1 MSSDRSKTKS
11 KTKAGDPD
19 LWHLSRDA
27 TEARL
32 TGFEFSLE
40 RVVHAFYRWKAACL
54 EAVSDAELTG
64 NDVAVLNTIRM
75 KERAKSRTEIA
86 RLLNREDVSNI
97 QYALRKLLREGL
109 IEKSDAASRKTATYR
124 VTKAGVRV
132 TEAYAEMRRTLL
144 IEMSPHLTEG
154 EAPFEEAGQ
163 LLDLMAGAYD
173 QAAKRAATRRF

>member
-1 MSSDRSKTKS
+1 MTDTKQTTQKKKRS
-11 KTKAGDPD
+11 ADPD

-27 TEARL
+27 TQARL

-40 RVVHAFYRWKAACL
+40 RVMHAFYRWKAACL

-124 VTKAGVRV
+124 ATKAGVRV
-132 TEAYAEMRRTLL
+132 TEAYAEMRRAIL
-144 IEMSPHLTEG
+144 IEMSPHLTGG
-154 EAPFEEAGQ
+154 ESPFEEASA

-173 QAAKRAATRRF
+173 QAAKRAATQRF